1 MPNWSKVLSEIQTLA
16 STSNPLDVVRKRY
29 MQKLTQLTKRNVIAY
44 YSGWLYKPGV
54 YGTSI
59 NDLDKNAFMTTI
71 HELDKS
77 KGLDLIL
84 HTPGGDLAAT
94 ESLVEY
100 LRSIFGTNV
109 RAIIPQLAMS
119 AGTMISCSCREI
131 IMGKNSSLG
140 PIDPQ
145 FNGFSAHGVV
155 EEFETAKREIASDRN
170 TIPVWQVILSKYHP
184 TFIGDCEKA
193 IKWSEELGLNWL
205 ETGMFANDPQSK
217 IKAKAVCDFL
227 SNHDVT
233 KNHARHFSY
242 DVLKKIGLN
251 ISLLEDLGDT
261 IQDTVLTIHHAFMH
275 TFSSSTAIKIVEN
288 HRGVRMIF
296 NGPPLK

>member
-119 AGTMISCSCREI
+119 AGTM
-131 IMGKNSSLG
+131 
-140 PIDPQ
+140 
-145 FNGFSAHGVV
+145 
-155 EEFETAKREIASDRN
+155 
-170 TIPVWQVILSKYHP
+170 
-184 TFIGDCEKA
+184 
-193 IKWSEELGLNWL
+193 
-205 ETGMFANDPQSK
+205 
-217 IKAKAVCDFL
+217 
-227 SNHDVT
+227 
-233 KNHARHFSY
+233 
-242 DVLKKIGLN
+242 
-251 ISLLEDLGDT
+251 
-261 IQDTVLTIHHAFMH
+261 
-275 TFSSSTAIKIVEN
+275 
-288 HRGVRMIF
+288 
-296 NGPPLK
+296 